1 MRQLITSAFKNRFIR
16 FLCTGGLNTAVTYGI
31 YLLLLQ
37 VVNYQISYTISYVT
51 GVVFTFFL
59 NRLFVFKTHQGLKS
73 LVLFPLVYVLQYLF
87 GVLILWV
94 GVQHLNLDVK
104 LGPLVVIVLSIPLT
118 YLLSKFVFVGR
129 ETKPSKLTL
138 IKKKKRVKQKKK
150 HKKNFK
156 VK

>member
-1 MRQLITSAFKNRFIR
+1 MRQLITAAFKNRFIR

-37 VVNYQISYTISYVT
+37 LVNYQISYTISYVT
-51 GVVFTFFL
+51 GIVFTFFL

-73 LVLFPLVYVLQYLF
+73 LVLFPLIYVIQYLF
-87 GVLILWV
+87 GLLIIGGSV
-94 GVQHLNLDVK
+94 KYLNLDVQ
-104 LGPLVVIVLSIPLT
+104 LAPLVVIVLSIPLT

-129 ETKPSKLTL
+129 EAKPSTIKLV
-138 IKKKKRVKQKKK
+138 KKKKRVKHRKK